1 MMKKIFT
8 YRKLG
13 VIKTYA
19 KKMEQ
24 YALSNK
30 VPDGDLNKDKEQMEL
45 HLSIVRLVTACSR
58 NSPFGIA

>member
-1 MMKKIFT
+1 MMKKVFT

-24 YALSNK
+24 YNLAK
-30 VPDGDLNKDKEQMEL
+30 KAYDGDLYKDKEQMDL
-45 HLSIVRLVTACSR
+45 HLSVVKLVAACSR
-58 NSPFGIA
+58 NSLFGIA